1 MGSDPIYHSIP
12 AAFRKR
18 FDINKLN
25 IEKTA
30 KATEKDADTHLPDLQ
45 KTLEEA
51 KASML
56 ADEGALTKAQLNQL
70 KKTVPK
76 SKGGTVRSSL
86 FGD

>member
-1 MGSDPIYHSIP
+1 M
-12 AAFRKR
+12 
-18 FDINKLN
+18 NKLN

-30 KATEKDADTHLPDLQ
+30 KATEQDASTHLPDLQ
-45 KTLEEA
+45 KPLDEA

-70 KKTVPK
+70 KKTAPK
-76 SKGGTVRSSL
+76 AKGGTVRSII

>member
-1 MGSDPIYHSIP
+1 MSLREGLITPCL
-12 AAFRKR
+12 
-18 FDINKLN
+18 INKLN

-45 KTLEEA
+45 KTLEAA

-86 FGD
+86 FGN

>member
-1 MGSDPIYHSIP
+1 M
-12 AAFRKR
+12 
-18 FDINKLN
+18 NKSN

-30 KATEKDADTHLPDLQ
+30 KATEQDTGTPLPHLQ
-45 KTLEEA
+45 EALEEA

-70 KKTVPK
+70 KKLAPK
-76 SKGGTVRSSL
+76 AIGGTVRSSL

>member
-1 MGSDPIYHSIP
+1 
-12 AAFRKR
+12 
-18 FDINKLN
+18 LN

-30 KATEKDADTHLPDLQ
+30 KATEKDADAHLPDLQ
-45 KTLEEA
+45 KTLEAA

-86 FGD
+86 FGN

>member
-1 MGSDPIYHSIP
+1 MCIRMCRMCTTSTGIVNWLINWGQIP
-12 AAFRKR
+12 F
-18 FDINKLN
+18 IQKLM
-25 IEKTA
+25 
-30 KATEKDADTHLPDLQ
+30 
-45 KTLEEA
+45 EEA

-86 FGD
+86 FGN

>member
-1 MGSDPIYHSIP
+1 M
-12 AAFRKR
+12 
-18 FDINKLN
+18 NKSN

-45 KTLEEA
+45 KPLEEA

-56 ADEGALTKAQLNQL
+56 ADDGALTKTQLNQL

-76 SKGGTVRSSL
+76 LKGGTVRSSL
-86 FGD
+86 FGN

>member
-1 MGSDPIYHSIP
+1 M
-12 AAFRKR
+12 
-18 FDINKLN
+18 NKSN

-45 KTLEEA
+45 KTLEAA

-70 KKTVPK
+70 KKNSTQVK
-76 SKGGTVRSSL
+76 RRHCSKQSFWKL
-86 FGD
+86 K

>member
-1 MGSDPIYHSIP
+1 M
-12 AAFRKR
+12 
-18 FDINKLN
+18 NKSN

-30 KATEKDADTHLPDLQ
+30 KATEKVADTHLPDLQ
-45 KTLEEA
+45 KTLEAA

-86 FGD
+86 FGN